1 LWLDRTALVRAAD
14 DGLPQPLVDDR
25 RLPAGGG
32 PLGDAPPE
40 QDGDLVRRG
49 ASAVEVQPPFAP
61 AVQRRAAVKAQ
72 VGAIVPLADDQA
84 LAEAL
89 RATFL
94 VREAGHQRRQPAV
107 TAGPDV
113 GGRTPVGPLR
123 QAIGLSAGA
132 EGLATRLAME
142 PFGTP
147 PTGQPFMAVDAQA
160 GMNREVRADAQD
172 PPAELR
178 VREIEVVLPD
188 EAVAHVDV
196 VAPLREA
203 DATARI
209 LPALA
214 DAGDPL
220 VPAKLPVERFDPLR
234 AAHVFRRRDQVQ
246 VVVLGDGVNK
256 VLGVGGKRPD
266 VSGRPV
272 DCRPRVLAKAHDASR

>member
-1 LWLDRTALVRAAD
+1 
-14 DGLPQPLVDDR
+14 
-25 RLPAGGG
+25 
-32 PLGDAPPE
+32 
-40 QDGDLVRRG
+40 
-49 ASAVEVQPPFAP
+49 
-61 AVQRRAAVKAQ
+61 
-72 VGAIVPLADDQA
+72 
-84 LAEAL
+84 
-89 RATFL
+89 
-94 VREAGHQRRQPAV
+94 
-107 TAGPDV
+107 
-113 GGRTPVGPLR
+113 RTPVGPLR

-132 EGLATRLAME
+132 ESLATRLAME

-160 GMNREVRADAQD
+160 GMNREVWADAQD

-203 DATARI
+203 DGPARI
-209 LPALA
+209 LPALE
-214 DAGDPL
+214 DDGDPL
-220 VPAKLPVERFDPLR
+220 VPAKLPVERCDPLR

-256 VLGVGGKRPD
+256 VRGVGGKRPD

-272 DCRPRVLAKAHDASR
+272 DGRPRVLAKAQDASRWLQPLHHRVHEETITTRVGQPTAVLVMVNESVHGGPPFMAGWPLP